1 MTPGTTPGEP
11 LAAASEP
18 LPPLVKAPPPGEPQ
32 SGPGELHIPHGE
44 LQTPPGEPLLAARGV
59 SVSFAVGSKLMA
71 RIRHEER
78 LLHAVDGVDLEIR
91 RGESLAL
98 VGESG
103 SGKSTL
109 ALALTGLRPAGQG
122 EIRFDGRRLPA
133 RRSRAD
139 RRRIQMVFQDP
150 YSSLNPRL
158 TVGGMLSE
166 LLNAHHVVPR
176 SQVKEVSA
184 ELLTLVGLAP
194 AALSA
199 YPRQFSGGQ
208 RQRVA
213 IARALALRPDVLV
226 ADEPVS
232 ALDVSVQATI
242 LNLLQDLRGE
252 LGLTLLLISHNLAV
266 VRHLC
271 DRVAVMYMGRIVEIA
286 PTEQVFRTPGH
297 PYTRGLLAAIPR
309 LTEQAGED
317 GPPAIAGDPPS
328 PLRLPAG
335 CRFRTRCPMAQA
347 RCEQED
353 PALAASPEDPR
364 HLAACHFAF
373 TPVNAVDG
381 PDFPG
386 DHDRQA

>member
-1 MTPGTTPGEP
+1 MNAMNAMT
-11 LAAASEP
+11 ASTG
-18 LPPLVKAPPPGEPQ
+18 A
-32 SGPGELHIPHGE
+32 
-44 LQTPPGEPLLAARGV
+44 EPLLSARGV
-59 SVSFAVGSKLMA
+59 SVSFPVGSRAGA
-71 RIRHEER
+71 RFRGEEH
-78 LLHAVDGVDLEIR
+78 LLRAVDGVDLEMR
-91 RGESLAL
+91 RGEALAL

-109 ALALTGLRPAGQG
+109 AQALAGLQRTDRG
-122 EIRFDGRRLPA
+122 EIRFDGRVLPA
-133 RRSRAD
+133 SRSRAD

-158 TVGGMLSE
+158 TVGSMLRE
-166 LLNAHHVVPR
+166 LLRVHHVVPANR
-176 SQVKEVSA
+176 VATYSA
-184 ELLTLVGLAP
+184 ELLALVGLGEAD
-194 AALSA
+194 LSA

-242 LNLLQDLRGE
+242 LNLLSNLRDD

-271 DRVAVMYMGRIVEIA
+271 DRVAVMYLGRIVEVA
-286 PTEQVFRTPGH
+286 PTEQIFSAPRH

-309 LTEQAGED
+309 MTEGAADDSG
-317 GPPAIAGDPPS
+317 PAIAGDPPS
-328 PLRLPAG
+328 PLRIPAG
-335 CRFRTRCPMAQA
+335 CRFRTRCPIAQP
-347 RCEQED
+347 RCETED
-353 PALAASPEDPR
+353 PVLGGAPGAATPAAAVGGSASASASGTDAAE

-373 TPVNAVDG
+373 SSGAPRPERSENEQNA
-381 PDFPG
+381 
-386 DHDRQA
+386 